1 MGKTYGHLL
10 KSLSVGGVIVRR
22 FDLSVSRQNNLDVV
36 KYVLNPGDVYDDR
49 VAEKASEFSNISPFQ
64 YIDMDGRRCIISYM
78 HEDTTLAALMKETLG
93 KKEVLS
99 VLDGVAAAFEIGA
112 QGVPVSYIIRDA
124 NYVYVNRET
133 LEVKC
138 ILLPVKQDAMPLS
151 EMPVFFR
158 DIISNMMF
166 DENDTDNYVA
176 KLLTSINSA
185 DFSIAKFKQQIDEQL
200 DIEFDS
206 GRDGAAEP
214 KTNNHVKVSRLGVMN
229 AMANRQ
235 MMEQQQLAGQ
245 MVAGQ
250 PMGMPPQPPMQQMPP
265 QRPMAPQTPPQAMP
279 PQAPPKPM
287 PPQMPP
293 QAMPPQA
300 APKPMPPQT
309 PPQAM
314 PPQPPVPPQAA
325 PKPVA
330 PQTPPQAIPPQQPVP
345 PQAMPPQAPPKPM
358 PPQPAEPSQQGSL
371 MGQLGSVSKPV
382 PHMIRR
388 KTGEVIFINKPE
400 FAIGK
405 SKTKADYPLENN
417 PAISRVHCIIVQ
429 KNGVNYIKDNHSTNH
444 TFLNGVE
451 LEPGTEML
459 LKHKSVIQ
467 MGDEE
472 FTFLLRKGD

>member
-22 FDLSVSRQNNLDVV
+22 FDLNVSRQNNLDVV
-36 KYVLNPGDVYDDR
+36 KYVLNPGDEYDDR
-49 VAEKASEFSNISPFQ
+49 VAEKVSGFSNVSPFQ

-78 HEDTTLAALMKETLG
+78 HEGTTLAALMKETLG

-99 VLDGVAAAFEIGA
+99 ILYGVANAFGIGA

-133 LEVKC
+133 LDVKC
-138 ILLPVKQDAMPLS
+138 ILLPVKQDAMPLG
-151 EMPVFFR
+151 EVPVFFR
-158 DIISNMMF
+158 NIISNMMF
-166 DENDTDNYVA
+166 DEKDTDNYVA
-176 KLLTSINSA
+176 KLLTNINSA
-185 DFSIAKFKQQIDEQL
+185 DFSIAKFKQQINQQL
-200 DIEFDS
+200 DID
-206 GRDGAAEP
+206 
-214 KTNNHVKVSRLGVMN
+214 
-229 AMANRQ
+229 
-235 MMEQQQLAGQ
+235 
-245 MVAGQ
+245 VATQ
-250 PMGMPPQPPMQQMPP
+250 PMKPQVSQQPMRPQAPQQPIQPQVSQQPMRPQAPQQPPQPTEPP
-265 QRPMAPQTPPQAMP
+265 
-279 PQAPPKPM
+279 
-287 PPQMPP
+287 
-293 QAMPPQA
+293 
-300 APKPMPPQT
+300 
-309 PPQAM
+309 
-314 PPQPPVPPQAA
+314 
-325 PKPVA
+325 
-330 PQTPPQAIPPQQPVP
+330 
-345 PQAMPPQAPPKPM
+345 
-358 PPQPAEPSQQGSL
+358 QQGSL

-388 KTGEVIFINKPE
+388 KTGEVIFINKSE

-429 KNGVNYIKDNHSTNH
+429 KNGVNYIRDNHSTNH